1 MPFRIE
7 PLDIVIVL
15 LVALLIFGPS
25 RLPDIGR
32 GLGKAISEFRRGSK
46 EMIEGFSEGISG
58 QEQPAP
64 PPQPE
69 PANGNFCTQCGAANP
84 LDARFCSQCGAQ
96 LPA

>member
-46 EMIEGFSEGISG
+46 EMIEGFSEGIHG
-58 QEQPAP
+58 KEPLA

-69 PANGNFCTQCGAANP
+69 PAKGNFCVQCGAANP
-84 LDARFCSQCGAQ
+84 PDARFCNQCGAG